1 MLNAVLDDISRDA
14 ERRRLQRL
22 EAMRQKFEEDRGRSG
37 VTMEEL
43 ERRRAS
49 STYCNRRIA
58 SQLGCA
64 LEARASSRAATTP
77 LPRRNQ
83 VSWRVL
89 GCWPRRPRLAPRC
102 FQRAPSAVFGTVDWL
117 AASSCAAC
125 FHCNSSASSILRNTG
140 SSVCSAARAY
150 VSARRLY
157 SCARVGTT
165 RSQRG

>member
-1 MLNAVLDDISRDA
+1 MLNAVLDDIIRDA

-102 FQRAPSAVFGTVDWL
+102 FQRARPAIFGSVDCF

-125 FHCNSSASSILRNTG
+125 LHHNTSASSILRQGIVSLFSGADVRFG
-140 SSVCSAARAY
+140 SAFILLR
-150 VSARRLY
+150 
-157 SCARVGTT
+157 
-165 RSQRG
+165 